1 MIQLRNCNWNIH
13 IFFSFLCQNLA
24 TDAGSQIGIKS
35 IPDFAAKVQFFVI
48 LFIKS
53 TNKTT

>member
-1 MIQLRNCNWNIH
+1 MFQFQCATY
-13 IFFSFLCQNLA
+13 IFFFQFYASKEA
-24 TDAGSQIGIKS
+24 TNASSQFGVKT